1 MERPLGPRWSEAPP
15 GPPTSP
21 KEQSMVLNQAAGPQ
35 MGIIY
40 SRLMIAIALLTAIAL
55 IWVPQSRDPEAFQGR
70 TPSSTSFS
78 D

>member
-1 MERPLGPRWSEAPP
+1 
-15 GPPTSP
+15 
-21 KEQSMVLNQAAGPQ
+21 MVLNQAAGPQ